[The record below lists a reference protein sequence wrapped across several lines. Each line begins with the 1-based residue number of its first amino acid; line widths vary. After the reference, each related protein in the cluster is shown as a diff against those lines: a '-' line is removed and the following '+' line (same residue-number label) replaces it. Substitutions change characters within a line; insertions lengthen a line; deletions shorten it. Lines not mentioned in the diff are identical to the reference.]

1 MLIDVSGKI
10 KKDMKQLF
18 ADAASFFL
26 LKMLDTTTLKNTI
39 VNIKVRKKLED
50 SQDGYCD
57 IVDYD
62 GWNRP
67 REFDV
72 YVQKNVSVRY
82 MLMTLAHECVHVKQY
97 ASGEL
102 KEGHNLWR
110 YQIVP
115 PDINYWESPW
125 EIEAFGRERGL
136 YTMYCEKIGM
146 KFNKVPGIVERDE

>member
-26 LKMLDTTTLKNTI
+26 LKMLDDTTLKNTI
-39 VNIKVRKKLED
+39 VNVKIRKKLED

-72 YVQKNVSVRY
+72 YVQKNVSIRY

-102 KEGHNLWR
+102 KEGHHLWR

-136 YTMYCEKIGM
+136 YTMYCEKIGY
-146 KFNKVPGIVERDE
+146 KFNRVPGIVERDE